1 MLYEILLTIIGLFS
15 PLQSFRSPFTA
26 AAEKGR
32 ESIVQLLLNNNA
44 DPNLVDGVSTLTWCS
59 KSISVSLVLVTF
71 VVI

>member
-1 MLYEILLTIIGLFS
+1 M
-15 PLQSFRSPFTA
+15 TA
-26 AAEKGR
+26 AENGH

-44 DPNLVDGVSTLTWCS
+44 DPNLIVSTLTWCS

>member
-1 MLYEILLTIIGLFS
+1 MLNEILLTNIGLFS
-15 PLQSFRSPFTA
+15 SLQWGYSPLTE
-26 AAEKGR
+26 AAENGH

-44 DPNLVDGVSTLTWCS
+44 DPNLVAKVSTLTWCS

>member
-1 MLYEILLTIIGLFS
+1 MSVIHLFS
-15 PLQSFRSPFTA
+15 PLQSDWIPLTEA
-26 AAEKGR
+26 AKYGH

-44 DPNLVDGVSTLTWCS
+44 DPNHVDWVSTLTWCR